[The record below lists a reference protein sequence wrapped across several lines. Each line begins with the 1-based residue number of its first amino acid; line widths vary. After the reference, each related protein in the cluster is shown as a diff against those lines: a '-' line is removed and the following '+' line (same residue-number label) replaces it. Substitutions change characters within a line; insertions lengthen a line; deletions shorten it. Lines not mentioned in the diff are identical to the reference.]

1 MISGN
6 DDIDKN
12 GQANVIE
19 RQATLEFNKEQAAMQ
34 TPIRANWTPGRADQ
48 RTGPSLA

>member
-1 MISGN
+1 MTAGN
-6 DDIDKN
+6 DDIDEN
-12 GQANVIE
+12 GQVNEIE

-34 TPIRANWTPGRADQ
+34 TPIQANWTPGRADQ

>member
-1 MISGN
+1 MTSN
-6 DDIDKN
+6 DAEIDEN
-12 GQANVIE
+12 GQVNDIE

-34 TPIRANWTPGRADQ
+34 TPIRADWTPGRADQ